1 MAQTILIKRSTSTST
16 PTALANG
23 ELAYSSQSNKL
34 FVGRPGGGT
43 GDIDAI
49 GGKFYTDIVDSAASA
64 NTASKLVLRDGS
76 GNFSAGTITANLTG
90 NVTGNLTGN
99 ASGTALSVTQ
109 AAQTAIT
116 SVGTLTALQ
125 VDNLNLNG
133 NTFSATTGALN
144 LTPATGS
151 AIVLDGTINVDAGV
165 VTGATSITSTAFVGT
180 LSTPAQANVTS
191 LGTLTALQ
199 VDNLN
204 LNGNVLSTTSG
215 NLSITPV

>member
-1 MAQTILIKRSTSTST
+1 MVQL
-16 PTALANG
+16 LA
-23 ELAYSSQSNKL
+23 
-34 FVGRPGGGT
+34 
-43 GDIDAI
+43 
-49 GGKFYTDIVDSAASA
+49 
-64 NTASKLVLRDGS
+64 
-76 GNFSAGTITANLTG
+76 
-90 NVTGNLTGN
+90 
-99 ASGTALSVTQ
+99 VTQ

-116 SVGTLTALQ
+116 SLGTLTALQ

-204 LNGNVLSTTSG
+204 LNGNVLSTT
-215 NLSITPV
+215 TW